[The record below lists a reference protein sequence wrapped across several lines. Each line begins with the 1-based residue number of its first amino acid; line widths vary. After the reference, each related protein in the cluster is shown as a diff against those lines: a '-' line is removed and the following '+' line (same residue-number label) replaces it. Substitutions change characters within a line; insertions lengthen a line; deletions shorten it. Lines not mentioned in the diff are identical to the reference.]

1 MSYKIEDA
9 LEGTSRSLIDA
20 LDDPDRRIA
29 EEKLGRTGDG
39 RTHVI
44 LEGRVDVRFFKKHG
58 DEEKHLY
65 RRLSSDYRLNGK
77 RKIIS
82 EVNGT
87 SDIGG
92 VVDMDHDFQ
101 GSKLGSSGRLYDTRD
116 GCCLFSLALGGKLR
130 GNLIEATRRILQSL
144 LVNSDA
150 FIEANGKLRERE
162 QEFIDSV
169 KEITAAKMFR
179 GHLGDE
185 GYRFGSEGE
194 MEAEWSDIGDSR
206 LCTIH
211 LIPPDFVERFSEFKE
226 SHREDIERAGI
237 NDHALRDVLLLLLTD
252 TLDEER
258 VPKLG
263 TINWKIG
270 IAMERFGRR
279 EDIQRILDGI
289 ELAMSNEEE

>member
-1 MSYKIEDA
+1 MSYTIEDA
-9 LEGTSRSLIDA
+9 IANSNRSLIDA
-20 LDDPDRRIA
+20 IDDPERRAA
-29 EEKLGRTGDG
+29 EERLGRKGDG
-39 RTHVI
+39 RIHII

-65 RRLSSDYRLNGK
+65 RTLSSNYRLNGK

-130 GNLIEATRRILQSL
+130 GDLIEATRRILQSL

-169 KEITAAKMFR
+169 KEITAAKLFR

-185 GYRFGSEGE
+185 GYHIGTKGE

-206 LCTIH
+206 LCTSH
-211 LIPPDFVERFSEFKE
+211 LIPPDFVERFAEFKE

-258 VPKLG
+258 VPKIG
-263 TINWKIG
+263 TINRKLG
-270 IAMERFGRR
+270 NAMERFGRR
-279 EDIQRILDGI
+279 EDIQRILDGM